1 MIMNNQD
8 NVKLVDVNDAQLKW
22 ANDNAKSFDS
32 EDAEWYLA
40 LAQTQEGQEATNSIL
55 TSIAVSLLELRDDAL
70 ERRCVRNAK

>member
-1 MIMNNQD
+1 MNNQD

-22 ANDNAKSFDS
+22 ANDNVDSFDS

-40 LAQTQEGQEATNSIL
+40 LSQTQEGQETTNSIL

>member
-1 MIMNNQD
+1 MNDQD
-8 NVKLVDVNDAQLKW
+8 KVKLTDVSDAQIKW
-22 ANDNAKSFDS
+22 ANDNVHYFDA